1 MLPSLDG
8 GENSVWIGG
17 PDEGFGVGIGFLDE
31 AVDGCLKVDNRP
43 EDAALEAASGEFGE
57 EALDREPG
65 RGGTGKVEGEARVSG
80 QPGADLGVLV
90 CSVVV
95 ENDVD
100 E

>member
-31 AVDGCLKVDNRP
+31 AVDGSLKVDNRA

-57 EALDREPG
+57 EALDRVQPG
-65 RGGTGKVEGEARVSG
+65 RRGRGEVEGEARVSG

-90 CSVVV
+90 GP
-95 ENDVD
+95 
-100 E
+100 